1 MYVFKKKP
9 KKRRSQNYVN
19 SILYFFVLI
28 CFLISFN
35 KVSMPKNLLELTYQF
50 LISYDNF
57 VDILKTENQSQ
68 KEKNAALKK

>member
-1 MYVFKKKP
+1 MFLKKKP